1 MNKIGA
7 GVYIPT
13 RGDGHAC
20 TQAREVTVNPGGHQ
34 STNTINRAELSG
46 IWAALHL
53 KELEIATDSATSLS
67 QLRKALLSPMDLRYH
82 KHREMAGH
90 VIQLIREILAEDP
103 DIQITIYKIKAHNG
117 RIGNECADRT
127 AKRATNISNQNKFD
141 LNCPITDKPSFAKSY
156 WLRRASKDQPGRT
169 EYLEN
174 LGKSLHDHMHERNH
188 LGNSNTESIYFKSWQ
203 QIRPHTDT
211 EISNRLIN
219 HPNISIGARR
229 VALMYRHGSLWN
241 NKIAS
246 RCHMSKS
253 TNCPLCGQLDGVSHI
268 AGGCQHNTMERM
280 YTARHNST
288 GRLLMRAISKGDL
301 GTDMVMADLG
311 SAEKCDMDGAPVLP
325 RCPKE
330 LEPFLRKTDGSK
342 GSRPD
347 AIILHKSEDGIKDTI
362 YIIEFKYCK
371 DTKPEDQL
379 EKCKTQHSTLI
390 DDLKKSGY
398 TVELVPILIGHS
410 GTIYTSH
417 TLNNMK
423 QLGISNYHARKCALK
438 MHVDA
443 INHLHS
449 IVKTRR
455 HLEPNTDPTRKPS
468 RQKAKFNTKGMH
480 FKPP

>member
-1 MNKIGA
+1 
-7 GVYIPT
+7 
-13 RGDGHAC
+13 
-20 TQAREVTVNPGGHQ
+20 
-34 STNTINRAELSG
+34 
-46 IWAALHL
+46 
-53 KELEIATDSATSLS
+53 
-67 QLRKALLSPMDLRYH
+67 
-82 KHREMAGH
+82 
-90 VIQLIREILAEDP
+90 
-103 DIQITIYKIKAHNG
+103 
-117 RIGNECADRT
+117 
-127 AKRATNISNQNKFD
+127 
-141 LNCPITDKPSFAKSY
+141 
-156 WLRRASKDQPGRT
+156 
-169 EYLEN
+169 
-174 LGKSLHDHMHERNH
+174 
-188 LGNSNTESIYFKSWQ
+188 
-203 QIRPHTDT
+203 
-211 EISNRLIN
+211 
-219 HPNISIGARR
+219 
-229 VALMYRHGSLWN
+229 
-241 NKIAS
+241 
-246 RCHMSKS
+246 
-253 TNCPLCGQLDGVSHI
+253 
-268 AGGCQHNTMERM
+268 MERM

-288 GRLLMRAISKGDL
+288 GRLLLRAISKGDL
-301 GTDMVMADLG
+301 GTDLVMADLG
-311 SAEKCDMDGAPVLP
+311 SADKCDTDGAPVLP

-330 LEPFLRKTDGSK
+330 LEPFLRKSDGSN